1 MHSLLFDM
9 LRVVQVYLH
18 DIKMQDASFEWDT
31 LKNTLWAIHW
41 PSNKTLCQM
50 VQLSFFISFLKYKT
64 YTNETIDDKKITL
77 ERHCGKNWVQ
87 KTSFLDIHR
96 QYYFIMCPFFLN
108 WLFCIAYEWV
118 VDAKPN
124 YYSFSVASFFVVV
137 VAAAGIRTSFISS
150 YTHISYSRVLNF

>member
-31 LKNTLWAIHW
+31 LKNTLWAIHS

-96 QYYFIMCPFFLN
+96 QYYFIMCPFFWIDFFASHTSELWMQN
-108 WLFCIAYEWV
+108 LIIILFLLPLFLLLLLLLLEYEQVSSVHTHTFHIPAY
-118 VDAKPN
+118 
-124 YYSFSVASFFVVV
+124 
-137 VAAAGIRTSFISS
+137 
-150 YTHISYSRVLNF
+150 